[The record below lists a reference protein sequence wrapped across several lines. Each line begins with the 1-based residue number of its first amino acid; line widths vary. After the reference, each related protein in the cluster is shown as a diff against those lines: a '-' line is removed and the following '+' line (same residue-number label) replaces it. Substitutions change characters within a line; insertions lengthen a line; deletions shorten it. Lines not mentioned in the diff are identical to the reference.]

1 MRININDVVYVVDC
15 GKAKMK
21 SFDVENNSSELK
33 VDWIS
38 KANAK
43 QRMGR
48 AGRIRKGQVF
58 KIYTKSREQKLGD
71 FMVPEIVRC
80 RLENIILKLKVL
92 GYKNVDD
99 FFSQLMDIPEA
110 ASVTLAKQTLYD
122 IGALSECGELTGL
135 GWTLGQL
142 PSDPQLGKMMILGA
156 GFSCLD
162 PILSVVTALE
172 HKSPFV
178 VTNKSRELAEAVD
191 RLAGETASDHLVLAN
206 VMAAW
211 DGLSSRGGQA
221 KTHGLQDFT
230 RDHFLSSATLWTL
243 EKTKKQLAE
252 ELHKVNLIKSP
263 NPKV

>member
-1 MRININDVVYVVDC
+1 
-15 GKAKMK
+15 
-21 SFDVENNSSELK
+21 
-33 VDWIS
+33 
-38 KANAK
+38 
-43 QRMGR
+43 
-48 AGRIRKGQVF
+48 
-58 KIYTKSREQKLGD
+58 
-71 FMVPEIVRC
+71 MVPEIVRC
-80 RLENIILKLKVL
+80 RLENIILKLKVI